1 MTPWS
6 VKFVADAGDPRAPG
20 LTLGKAFAIFS
31 RQPTAHSLAFGIVV
45 LAGLRVHVGGFSWW
59 DLAVLAGLVA
69 IEPFSEW
76 LIHVNLL
83 HFRPRRVLGLEIDL
97 HMAKAHRMHHQAP
110 HDPHWWF
117 IPKLSGV
124 IGFVVLAVGAWLLA
138 PTIGLAITAVVG
150 TLCAGLTY
158 EWIHYLC
165 HSSYRAQGRWYK
177 AIWKHHR
184 LHHFKNEH
192 YWMGV
197 TMHLGD
203 RVLGTMKDVKEVETS
218 PTCRNLLDKD

>member
-6 VKFVADAGDPRAPG
+6 VSVVADAGDPRAPG
-20 LTLGKAFAIFS
+20 LGLGKAFAIFS
-31 RQPTAHSLAFGIVV
+31 RQPTAHSLAFAFVV
-45 LAGLRVHVGGFSWW
+45 LAGLRVHVGDFSLW
-59 DLAVLAGLVA
+59 DLAVLALLVA

-83 HFRPRRVLGLEIDL
+83 HWRPRRILGVHVDL
-97 HMAKAHRMHHQAP
+97 HMAKAHREHHAAP

-117 IPKLSGV
+117 IPKFSGV
-124 IGFVVLAVGAWLLA
+124 VGFVVVAGGAWLLA
-138 PTIGLAITAVVG
+138 PTPGLAITAVLG
-150 TLCAGLTY
+150 SLAAGLAY
-158 EWIHYLC
+158 EWLHYLC
-165 HSSYRAQGRWYK
+165 HSSYRPRGRWYR

-203 RVLGTMKDVKEVETS
+203 RLLGTMKEVGDVETS
-218 PTCRNLLDKD
+218 PTCRNLLDRD